1 MLRFLVIVV
10 TLLTI
15 VLITGCSVFGVATR
29 NDLDAALLREQ
40 AARQQTDAR
49 LETLGQRLQLVAADL
64 DDLDRRLRPR
74 LASLDSALIRTS
86 AEVALVTE
94 RWDELRDDLTADLD
108 SLSAGYG
115 AVLVEV
121 DVVRGDLDELGG
133 EARSAQ
139 DRSRQAMRIHHD
151 TLLSEHERL
160 QRRLLDLEARLRE
173 LDAAADSNL
182 YDLGFMPGKEGT
194 TAPAGSRGGGRG
206 RAVAFR

>member
-1 MLRFLVIVV
+1 
-10 TLLTI
+10 
-15 VLITGCSVFGVATR
+15 
-29 NDLDAALLREQ
+29 
-40 AARQQTDAR
+40 
-49 LETLGQRLQLVAADL
+49 
-64 DDLDRRLRPR
+64 
-74 LASLDSALIRTS
+74 
-86 AEVALVTE
+86 
-94 RWDELRDDLTADLD
+94 
-108 SLSAGYG
+108 
-115 AVLVEV
+115 
-121 DVVRGDLDELGG
+121 VRGDLDELGG